1 MPMRRSSLPSRLTAL
16 LLSVATP
23 VMPVGMA
30 LMPLGPLPAAMAPMS
45 AEAMPAHEG
54 MHHHDAP
61 STPADAYRCCD
72 LCAIACGSTATLPPV
87 AAIPA
92 IGWLPYETLVPEAP
106 ARPAALRSS
115 LRLPFAQAPP
125 TLLN

>member
-1 MPMRRSSLPSRLTAL
+1 MLMRRSSLPSRLTAL

-30 LMPLGPLPAAMAPMS
+30 LMPLAPAPTAMAPMS
-45 AEAMPAHEG
+45 ADAPMDHETMHHEG

-87 AAIPA
+87 AAIPG
-92 IGWLPYETLVPEAP
+92 IGWLPYETLVPEA
-106 ARPAALRSS
+106 
-115 LRLPFAQAPP
+115 
-125 TLLN
+125 

>member
-1 MPMRRSSLPSRLTAL
+1 MPMRRSPLLFQLTAL

-30 LMPLGPLPAAMAPMS
+30 LMPLAPAPTAMAPMS
-45 AEAMPAHEG
+45 ADEMMAHEG

-61 STPADAYRCCD
+61 STPADGYRCCD
-72 LCAIACGSTATLPPV
+72 LCAIACGSTATLPAV
-87 AAIPA
+87 AAAPA
-92 IGWLPYETLVPEAP
+92 IGWLPYETLVPGAP
-106 ARPAALRSS
+106 SRPAALRSS

-125 TLLN
+125 ALLS

>member
-1 MPMRRSSLPSRLTAL
+1 MPMRRSPLLSQLTAL

-30 LMPLGPLPAAMAPMS
+30 LMPLAPAPEAMAPMS
-45 AEAMPAHEG
+45 ADEMMAHEG

-61 STPADAYRCCD
+61 SSPADAYRCCD
-72 LCAIACGSTATLPPV
+72 LCAIACGSTATLPTV
-87 AAIPA
+87 AATPA
-92 IGWLPYETLVPEAP
+92 IGWLPYETLLPEAP
-106 ARPAALRSS
+106 SRPTAPPSS

-125 TLLN
+125 ALLS